1 MVSHFLLDYGGGDSV
16 VYDQEERIV
25 LLGFDIVQRAFYVVH
40 LYFQVVFGLLA
51 EEILDSDHDLCWA
64 SPSLHDLALHADPIK
79 AKQCIL
85 FSGELPYNLRVMPIG
100 LASPERLSQDHLA
113 DPYHAPPADIPELV
127 L

>member
-51 EEILDSDHDLCWA
+51 EEILDSDHNLC
-64 SPSLHDLALHADPIK
+64 
-79 AKQCIL
+79 
-85 FSGELPYNLRVMPIG
+85 
-100 LASPERLSQDHLA
+100 
-113 DPYHAPPADIPELV
+113 
-127 L
+127 